1 MAPTS
6 NVRDTLSR
14 TPEEDSG
21 SLAVLRQRVE
31 GSARCVKECVSTG
44 EARE

>member
-6 NVRDTLSR
+6 NVGDALLR
-14 TPEEDSG
+14 TPEEDTG

-31 GSARCVKECVSTG
+31 GSACCVEECVPTG